1 MPWEQH
7 LQRVVIHK
15 FLTSTL
21 GWRLDAVF
29 RENQDVN
36 VTTSDCEMSL
46 ARFPRVSPQVG
57 DHISMGSV
65 AVIMGVWTWS
75 LTGSARKIWD
85 AIARST
91 WLAR

>member
-36 VTTSDCEMSL
+36 VTTSDCEISL

-57 DHISMGSV
+57 GRISMG
-65 AVIMGVWTWS
+65 GVHRVERVTLWP
-75 LTGSARKIWD
+75 LGQK
-85 AIARST
+85 
-91 WLAR
+91 L